1 VASTGLRLV
10 ADLDAFLRQPAGAWL
25 LGRGWLYACFDESF
39 FAQVYWGRP
48 ARADI
53 EQLTRAWQ
61 VELRPEAQPHE
72 QLIDATELQGVEFEL
87 LEVIG
92 RALMEHSA
100 AVAAKVRR
108 LAVVCNSGLAEALIN
123 GFFGTG
129 AAPSTSQVF
138 TEQRLALEWLGR
150 ARLFEE
156 LAALRAESR
165 GEGPLAQLRA
175 YLSGALADAK
185 LDRAARSL
193 GVTERTLQRRL
204 KEAGTSFQDEVTVA
218 RVRAA
223 EALMLETD
231 RKLSDIAHAVGCA
244 SSQHFSDTFR
254 RVRGVSPSEWRAT
267 HKT

>member
-1 VASTGLRLV
+1 VAWTELRLV

-25 LGRGWLYACFDESF
+25 LGQGWLYACFDESF

-48 ARADI
+48 ARGDI
-53 EQLTRAWQ
+53 EQLTRAWE

-72 QLIDATELQGVEFEL
+72 QLIDATELQGVDFEL

-92 RALMEHSA
+92 RALMEHA
-100 AVAAKVRR
+100 AVLATKVRR
-108 LAVVCNSGLAEALIN
+108 LAVVCNSGLAEALMS

-129 AAPSTSQVF
+129 AAPPSSQVF
-138 TEQRLALEWLGR
+138 TEQRPALEWLGR
-150 ARLFEE
+150 ERLADE

-165 GEGPLAQLRA
+165 GEGPLVQLRE
-175 YLSGALADAK
+175 YLSGSLVDAR

-204 KEAGTSFQDEVTVA
+204 KEVGTSFQDEVTVA

-223 EALMLETD
+223 EELMRSSS

-244 SSQHFSDTFR
+244 SSQHFSETFR
-254 RVRGVSPSEWRAT
+254 RVRGVSPSEWRAK
-267 HKT
+267 HKS

>member
-1 VASTGLRLV
+1 
-10 ADLDAFLRQPAGAWL
+10 LDAFLRQPAGAWL

-48 ARADI
+48 ARSDF
-53 EQLTRAWQ
+53 EELTRAWQ

-92 RALMEHSA
+92 RALFEHA
-100 AVAAKVRR
+100 AEVATKVRR
-108 LAVVCNSGLAEALIN
+108 LAVVCNSGLADALMN

-129 AAPSTSQVF
+129 APSSSQVF
-138 TEQRLALEWLGR
+138 TDQRLALEWLGR
-150 ARLFEE
+150 ERLVEE

-165 GEGPLAQLRA
+165 GEGPLAQLRQ
-175 YLSGALADAK
+175 YLSGALADVS
-185 LDRAARSL
+185 LDAAARSL

-254 RVRGVSPSEWRAT
+254 RVRGVSPSEWRAK
-267 HKT
+267 HKS

>member
-1 VASTGLRLV
+1 VAWTSLRLV

-25 LGRGWLYACFDESF
+25 LGRGWFYACFDESF

-48 ARADI
+48 ERADI

-61 VELRPEAQPHE
+61 VELREEAQPHE
-72 QLIDATELQGVEFEL
+72 QLIDASELQGVEFEL

-92 RALMEHSA
+92 RALMEQSA
-100 AVAAKVRR
+100 AVAKKVRR
-108 LAVVCNSGLAEALIN
+108 LAVVCNSGLAEALMN

-129 AAPSTSQVF
+129 AAPSSSQVF
-138 TEQRLALEWLGR
+138 TDRRLALEWLGR
-150 ARLFEE
+150 ERLADP
-156 LAALRAESR
+156 LTALRAESR
-165 GEGPLAQLRA
+165 GEGPLVQLRA
-175 YLSGALADAK
+175 YLSGALIDAT

-204 KEAGTSFQDEVTVA
+204 KEVGTSFQDEVTEA

-223 EALMLETD
+223 EAMMRSTS

-254 RVRGVSPSEWRAT
+254 RVRGISPSEWRLKQKA
-267 HKT
+267 